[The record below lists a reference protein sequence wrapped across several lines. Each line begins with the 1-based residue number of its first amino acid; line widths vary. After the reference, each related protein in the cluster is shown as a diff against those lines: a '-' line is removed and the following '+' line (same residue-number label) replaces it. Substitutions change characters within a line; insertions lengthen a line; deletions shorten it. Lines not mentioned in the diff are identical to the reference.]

1 LEKGDFPSGSTEI
14 PPFQRGESIFT
25 VNYMKKST
33 YAGCFISGVILLCL
47 LGNVGSPVLADQT
60 QTVSRMLALI
70 QEKDAVLLTDPQGKI
85 LASRN
90 AETLLVP
97 ASTLKILTALV
108 ALHYLG
114 EDFRFGTECYSD
126 KDRNLKIKGFG
137 DPLFVSD
144 VMPDFS
150 RQVQARIH
158 HYKDLVLDDSVFQQ
172 PLQIPGVT
180 ETTEP
185 YDAPNGAFCANFN
198 TISFQKKSGGKYVSA
213 EPQTPLVPFAL
224 TRIRAAGTDSGRIV
238 FSHSQGDIELYAGH
252 LVANFLS
259 QQGISSSGQIRIGR
273 VEDGDRLLLR
283 YVSPYAL
290 TDVIGKLMEFS
301 NNFIANQL
309 FIAAG
314 IQAYGPP
321 GTIDK
326 GIRASKEF
334 LRKELQIETLQ
345 LAEGSGI
352 SRENRLSATQLDQL
366 LVRFYP
372 YRQLMRR
379 QGNELFKTGTLNGV
393 RSRAGYIEDGKGE
406 CYRFVVMI
414 NTAGKTADPVME
426 IIRGLAGS

>member
-1 LEKGDFPSGSTEI
+1 
-14 PPFQRGESIFT
+14 
-25 VNYMKKST
+25 MKKSCF
-33 YAGCFISGVILLCL
+33 ACFIATGAAILCL
-47 LGNVGSPVLADQT
+47 MGNMSAPALADQSRM
-60 QTVSRMLALI
+60 VSRMLSLI

-85 LASRN
+85 LASGN
-90 AETLLVP
+90 AEKRLVP

-108 ALHYLG
+108 ALYYLG
-114 EDFRFGTECYSD
+114 EDFRFVTECYSD
-126 KDRNLKIKGFG
+126 KENNLKIKGFG

-150 RQVQARIH
+150 RQVQACMR
-158 HYKDLVLDDSVFQQ
+158 HYKDLVLDDSAFQQ

-198 TISFQKKSGGKYVSA
+198 TISFQKTSSGKYISA
-213 EPQTPLVPFAL
+213 EPQTPLVSFAIP
-224 TRIRAAGTDSGRIV
+224 RIRASGTDSGRIV
-238 FSHSQGDIELYAGH
+238 FSHSQGESALYAGH
-252 LVANFLS
+252 LVAGFMQ
-259 QQGISSSGQIRIGR
+259 QQGVSSSGQIRIGR
-273 VEDGDRLLLR
+273 VADGDRLLVR

-290 TDVIGKLMEFS
+290 TDVISRLMEYS

-314 IQAYGPP
+314 IQAFGLP

-326 GIRASKEF
+326 GIRASREF

-352 SRENRLSATQLDQL
+352 SRENRLSAEQMDRL

-372 YRQLMRR
+372 YRNLMRR
-379 QGNELFKTGTLNGV
+379 QGNELFKTGTLGGV
-393 RSRAGYIEDGKGE
+393 RTRAGYIADGKGGS
-406 CYRFVVMI
+406 YRFVVMI
-414 NTAGKTADPVME
+414 NTPGKTADPVME
-426 IIRGLAGS
+426 IIRGLASS

>member
-1 LEKGDFPSGSTEI
+1 
-14 PPFQRGESIFT
+14 
-25 VNYMKKST
+25 MKKSGLESFFVT
-33 YAGCFISGVILLCL
+33 GVVLLCL
-47 LGNVGSPVLADQT
+47 LGNMDSPVLADQA
-60 QTVSRMLALI
+60 QTVSRLLSLI
-70 QEKDAVLLTDPQGKI
+70 QEKDAVLLTDPQGKV
-85 LASRN
+85 LASGN
-90 AETLLVP
+90 AEKLLVP

-114 EDFRFGTECYSD
+114 EDFRFVTECYSD
-126 KDRNLKIKGFG
+126 KDQNLKIKGYG

-144 VMPDFS
+144 VMPEFA

-158 HYKDLVLDDSVFQQ
+158 RYKDLVLDDSAFQQ

-198 TISFQKKSGGKYVSA
+198 TISFQKTSGGKYVSA
-213 EPQTPLVPFAL
+213 ESQTPLVPFAVS
-224 TRIRAAGTDSGRIV
+224 RIRASGTDSGRIV
-238 FSHSQGDIELYAGH
+238 FSHSQGESVLYAGH
-252 LVANFLS
+252 LVASFLM
-259 QQGISSSGQIRIGR
+259 QQGMASSGQIRIGR
-273 VEDGDRLLLR
+273 VEEGDQLLIR
-283 YVSPYAL
+283 YVSPYLL
-290 TDVIGKLMEFS
+290 TDVISKLMEYS

-314 IQAYGPP
+314 IQAYGLP

-326 GIRASKEF
+326 GIRASLEF
-334 LRKELQIETLQ
+334 LRKEMQIETLQ

-352 SRENRLSATQLDQL
+352 SRENKLSAGHLDQL

-379 QGNELFKTGTLNGV
+379 QGNELFKTGTLTGV
-393 RSRAGYIEDGKGE
+393 RTRAGYIEDGKGGS
-406 CYRFVVMI
+406 YRFVVMI
-414 NTAGKTADPVME
+414 NTPGKTVDPVMK

>member
-1 LEKGDFPSGSTEI
+1 MRKTGF
-14 PPFQRGESIFT
+14 ESFFVT
-25 VNYMKKST
+25 
-33 YAGCFISGVILLCL
+33 GVFLLCL
-47 LGNVGSPVLADQT
+47 LGSMGLPAFADQT
-60 QTVSRMLALI
+60 QTVSRMLSLI
-70 QEKDAVLLTDPQGKI
+70 QEKDAVLLTDPRGKI

-90 AETLLVP
+90 AEKLLYP

-114 EDFRFGTECYSD
+114 EDFRFVTECYSD
-126 KDRNLKIKGFG
+126 KDQNLKIKGFG

-150 RQVQARIH
+150 RQLQAHIH
-158 HYKDLVLDDSVFQQ
+158 HYKDMILDDSAFQQ
-172 PLQIPGVT
+172 PLRIPGVT

-185 YDAPNGAFCANFN
+185 YDAPNGAFSANFN
-198 TISFQKKSGGKYVSA
+198 TICFQKTSGGKYVSA
-213 EPQTPLVPFAL
+213 EPQTPMVPFVL
-224 TRIRAAGTDSGRIV
+224 SRIRASGTDSGRIV
-238 FSHSQGDIELYAGH
+238 FSHSQGESALYAGH
-252 LVANFLS
+252 LVASFLL
-259 QQGISSSGQIRIGR
+259 QQGMASSGQIRIGR
-273 VEDGDRLLLR
+273 VEDGDRLLVR
-283 YVSPYAL
+283 FASPYVL
-290 TDVIGKLMEFS
+290 TEVISKLMEFS

-314 IQAYGPP
+314 IQAYGLP

-326 GIRASKEF
+326 GIRASQEF

-352 SRENRLSATQLDQL
+352 SRENRLSAMHMDQL

-379 QGNELFKTGTLNGV
+379 QGNELFKTGTLDGV
-393 RSRAGYIEDGKGE
+393 RTRAGFIEDGNGGS
-406 CYRFVVMI
+406 YRFVVMI
-414 NTAGKTADPVME
+414 NTPGKTADPVME

>member
-1 LEKGDFPSGSTEI
+1 MNKTGFKRFFVT
-14 PPFQRGESIFT
+14 
-25 VNYMKKST
+25 
-33 YAGCFISGVILLCL
+33 GVVLLCL
-47 LGNVGSPVLADQT
+47 LVNMASPALADQT
-60 QTVSRMLALI
+60 QSVSRMLSLI
-70 QEKDAVLLTDPQGKI
+70 QEKDAVLLTDPQGKV

-90 AETLLVP
+90 AEKLLVP
-97 ASTLKILTALV
+97 ASTLKIMTALV

-114 EDFRFGTECYSD
+114 EDFRFVTECYSD
-126 KDRNLKIKGFG
+126 KDQNLKIKGYG

-150 RQVQARIH
+150 RQIQSHIH
-158 HYKDLVLDDSVFQQ
+158 HYKDLVLDDSAFQQ

-198 TISFQKKSGGKYVSA
+198 TVNFQKASGGKYVSA
-213 EPQTPLVPFAL
+213 EPQTPLVPFAIS
-224 TRIRAAGTDSGRIV
+224 RIRASGTDSGRIV
-238 FSHSQGDIELYAGH
+238 FSHSQGEIVLYAGH
-252 LVANFLS
+252 LVASFLS
-259 QQGISSSGQIRIGR
+259 QQGMSSSGKIRIGR
-273 VEDGDRLLLR
+273 VEDGDRLLIR
-283 YVSPYAL
+283 YVSPYLL
-290 TDVIGKLMEFS
+290 TDVISRLMEYS

-314 IQAYGPP
+314 IQAYGLP

-326 GIRASKEF
+326 GIRASQEF
-334 LRKELQIETLQ
+334 LRKELQIESVQ

-352 SRENRLSATQLDQL
+352 SRENRISAMQMDQL

-379 QGNELFKTGTLNGV
+379 QGNEMFKTGTLGGV
-393 RSRAGYIEDGKGE
+393 RTRTGYIEDGKGGS
-406 CYRFVVMI
+406 YRFVVMI
-414 NTAGKTADPVME
+414 NTPGKTADPVME